1 MTQTFEDLPTAG
13 ENRLPSEVTL
23 WGHPKGLWVLVL
35 TEGWVA
41 FSLYGMLALLVI
53 YMQDYILR
61 SEHSVHVWGMTPLLS
76 LVRTIYAPVGLPAMA
91 ASIMGLFMAVVAALP
106 LLGSILA
113 DRYIGRTRI
122 IIIGALLM
130 TLGHGLMSFESSF
143 VVALLCLL
151 VGNGCSGS
159 MKAQV
164 GALYAQDDRRRA
176 DAYQLYSLGVQVAV
190 IISPLLCSFLG
201 KIAWH
206 WGFLCAGTGMSL
218 GLVCYLA
225 GRQWLPPETT
235 RVSHRGKS
243 PSLSIMEKK
252 RVILLIILV
261 FIFAI
266 GAIPNEEIFAG
277 YLLWGKEHYQL
288 TFWGY
293 DFPVSTLLSL
303 DGLIS
308 SVTAV
313 AVLWFWRAFEKRHN
327 AVPEI
332 WKVFWGSLIAA
343 FGPVCLA
350 LAQALYPALHSI
362 NLWWGV
368 AFHTIND
375 IGFSMVFAVG
385 MALYSRIAPM
395 AVNTLLVS
403 LFTLH
408 LAFSNLLVG
417 KLATLV
423 TRIPG
428 TEFWLLHGAAALL
441 ATLIFLLCALFC
453 RRLLMPQEER

>member
-1 MTQTFEDLPTAG
+1 MTQSFEDLPSG
-13 ENRLPSEVTL
+13 EKFNKLSQETFYR
-23 WGHPKGLWVLVL
+23 HPKGLWVLVL
-35 TEGWVA
+35 TEAWVA
-41 FSLYGMLALLVI
+41 FSLYGMLALLVV

-61 SEHSVHVWGMTPLLS
+61 PEHSIHVWGMTCLL
-76 LVRTIYAPVGLPAMA
+76 TIVQKLYAPLGLPALA
-91 ASIMGLFMAVVAALP
+91 ASIMGLFMAVVSALP
-106 LLGSILA
+106 LLGSLLA
-113 DRYIGRTRI
+113 DRYIGRTRTI
-122 IIIGALLM
+122 ILGAVLM

-143 VVALLCLL
+143 VIALLCLL
-151 VGNGCSGS
+151 IGNGCSGS

-164 GALYAQDDRRRA
+164 GALYLHDDKRRA

-206 WGFLCAGTGMSL
+206 WGFLCAGAGMAL

-225 GRQWLPPETT
+225 GRKWLPPEMIKV
-235 RVSHRGKS
+235 RHNVKK
-243 PSLSIMEKK
+243 PLSWIEKK
-252 RVILLIILV
+252 RVILLVILV
-261 FIFAI
+261 FVFAV

-293 DFPVSTLLSL
+293 EFPVSTLLSL

-308 SVTAV
+308 SVTAL
-313 AVLWFWRAFEKRHN
+313 AVLWFWRVYEKRIKI
-327 AVPEI
+327 VPEI

-350 LAQALYPALHSI
+350 LAQTFYPALHEI

-385 MALYSRIAPM
+385 MALYSRVAPM
-395 AVNTLLVS
+395 AVNTVLVS
-403 LFTLH
+403 FFTLH
-408 LAFSNLLVG
+408 LAISNLLVG

-423 TRIPG
+423 TKLPG
-428 TEFWLLHGAAALL
+428 TEFWLLHGMAAFLASLVFLCCAIVYRPLL
-441 ATLIFLLCALFC
+441 I
-453 RRLLMPQEER
+453 PQEN